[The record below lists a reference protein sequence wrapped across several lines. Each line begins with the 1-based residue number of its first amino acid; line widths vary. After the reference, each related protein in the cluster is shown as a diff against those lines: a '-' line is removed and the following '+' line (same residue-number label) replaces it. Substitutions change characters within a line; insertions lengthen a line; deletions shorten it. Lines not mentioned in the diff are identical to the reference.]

1 MFSDRWAVNS
11 GAAPSGSGGK
21 GDPLKGVFMEVGG
34 IADFYY
40 ESEPGKYALVP
51 DQIRRSYPQFSP
63 QSLEYKRAELR
74 RERDK
79 GRLDRINDR
88 ANQRWRLERGD
99 QRADAAARNSIAQ
112 GELAL
117 RRQQVAQQG
126 AQARTQAEIE
136 RERIG
141 LNRSE
146 LASNSDY
153 RNKQIN
159 ELINSRIE
167 ANKLTSAELA
177 QRGSQFE
184 QTLAAKLEESRNQS
198 LLTSLQIQNQYE
210 LGKDELRFK
219 EQQHED
225 NKSLTLKELGMQRR
239 GQIIGLISQ
248 AAKQFGMG
256 LDSY

>member
-11 GAAPSGSGGK
+11 GAASSGGGGGK

-34 IADFYY
+34 VADFYY
-40 ESEPGKYALVP
+40 EPEPGKYALVP
-51 DQIRRSYPQFSP
+51 DQIRRSHPQFSQ
-63 QSLEYKRAELR
+63 QSLDYKRAELR
-74 RERDK
+74 RERDE
-79 GRLDRINDR
+79 GRLDRVNDR
-88 ANQRWRLERGD
+88 AHQRWLLERGD
-99 QRADAAARNSIAQ
+99 QRADAAARNDIAQ
-112 GELAL
+112 
-117 RRQQVAQQG
+117 QQVNQRA
-126 AQARTQAEIE
+126 AEVRTQAEIE

-153 RNKQIN
+153 RNRQIN

-167 ANKLTSAELA
+167 ANRITRAELE
-177 QRGSQFE
+177 QRGSEFK
-184 QTLAAKLEESRNQS
+184 QTLDARLEENRNQN

-210 LGKDELRFK
+210 LGRDELVFRQK
-219 EQQHED
+219 QHED

-239 GQIIGLISQ
+239 GQVIGLISQ
-248 AAKQFGMG
+248 AAKQFGTG